1 MASKR
6 NGTLYVGVTGNLW
19 NRVATHKDGAVK
31 GFTQIHGVKS
41 LVWYEFNESM
51 ESAILREKQIK
62 EWKRDW
68 KIKSI
73 VDLNPLW
80 RDLHEEIDYERSRF
94 QYP

>member
-1 MASKR
+1 
-6 NGTLYVGVTGNLW
+6 
-19 NRVATHKDGAVK
+19 
-31 GFTQIHGVKS
+31 
-41 LVWYEFNESM
+41 M